1 LTEINNSVVFHWFLN
16 VQMMFKKTD
25 LRKHLYFR
33 KNYKKT

>member
-1 LTEINNSVVFHWFLN
+1 
-16 VQMMFKKTD
+16 MFKKTD